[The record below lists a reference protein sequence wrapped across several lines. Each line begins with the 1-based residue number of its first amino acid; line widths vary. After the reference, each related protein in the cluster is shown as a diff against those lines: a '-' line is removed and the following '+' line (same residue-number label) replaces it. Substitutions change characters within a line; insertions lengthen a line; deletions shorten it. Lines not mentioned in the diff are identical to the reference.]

1 MTSIPNYPSGTA
13 PMAGGGVPPR
23 MAPPAEVLTSV
34 KLWFASIIVGLVGGI
49 LVFALTDQ
57 GASVQTMMETNP
69 GALTESQLQTAVTVG
84 LAVGLVVALIILGLE
99 LLFVLKMK
107 AGRNWA
113 RIVLA
118 VLAGV
123 SALSSLVGLTSGFSM
138 GTAIN
143 FVSLVLLIAAV
154 VYMFRPATKAY
165 FSQPR
170 A

>member
-1 MTSIPNYPSGTA
+1 MTSMPIYPSGTG
-13 PMAGGGVPPR
+13 PTGPGGPLPR
-23 MAPPAEVLTSV
+23 LAPPAEVLTSV

-57 GASVQTMMETNP
+57 SASVRKAMETNP
-69 GALTESQLQTAVTVG
+69 SALTESQLRTAETVG
-84 LAVGLVVALIILGLE
+84 LLVGLVLVLIVLGLE
-99 LLFVLKMK
+99 VLFVLKMK

-118 VLAGV
+118 VLGGL
-123 SALSSLVGLTSGFSM
+123 SALSSLSGLARGLGA
-138 GTAIN
+138 GTVIN
-143 FVSLVLLIAAV
+143 FISMLLLIAAIV
-154 VYMFRPATKAY
+154 FMFRPATKPY